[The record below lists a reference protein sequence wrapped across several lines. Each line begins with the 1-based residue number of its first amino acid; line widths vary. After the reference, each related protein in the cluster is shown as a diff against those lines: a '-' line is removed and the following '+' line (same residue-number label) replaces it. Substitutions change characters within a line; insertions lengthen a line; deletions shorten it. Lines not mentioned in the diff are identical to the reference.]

1 MLRNKF
7 QIKKKYIYIQMF
19 KPLNIELYTEYINE
33 KIRKRRKKS

>member
-7 QIKKKYIYIQMF
+7 QININIQMF

-33 KIRKRRKKS
+33 KIRKKEEKKS

>member
-7 QIKKKYIYIQMF
+7 QININIQMF

-33 KIRKRRKKS
+33 KIRKRRRKS